1 MSLDG
6 SVLQTQKRIESE
18 ISDAL
23 HVITAPDP
31 THVIKRDGTLASFD
45 RFKIRRA
52 MELANRSIP
61 SEFVSDD
68 VLDRMTDT
76 VIASIS
82 SETPSVEEI
91 QDLVEYTLFSER
103 LFRTT
108 KAFIIYRETHT
119 RRRDSIDDL
128 MKLYQDM
135 TFASAHDV
143 DMKRENANI
152 DADTAMGTML
162 KYGSEGSKYFIDRYI
177 LPEEIEEAHTAGD
190 IHIHDKD
197 FYMLTE
203 TCCQIDLQKLF
214 HDGFSTGHGYLREP
228 QSINSYAALACI
240 ALQANQNEMHGG
252 QSIPDFDYAMA
263 PGVIKTYR
271 KRVIGILTGWA
282 SLAGEEL
289 DLDKVKMCVDRI
301 ERLEDSDS
309 LRQDLVELLNGSTA
323 ESIDRIL
330 ELALERTKR
339 HESGDAGACSQS
351 EYNEFAR
358 RRSSSFQFAQLWN
371 RYVGGRADGDVGIAR
386 GNA

>member
-1 MSLDG
+1 M
-6 SVLQTQKRIESE
+6 
-18 ISDAL
+18 
-23 HVITAPDP
+23 
-31 THVIKRDGTLASFD
+31 
-45 RFKIRRA
+45 
-52 MELANRSIP
+52 ANRSIP

-214 HDGFSTGHGYLREP
+214 HDGFPRGTVTCASRRVST
-228 QSINSYAALACI
+228 
-240 ALQANQNEMHGG
+240 
-252 QSIPDFDYAMA
+252 AM
-263 PGVIKTYR
+263 R
-271 KRVIGILTGWA
+271 RSRA
-282 SLAGEEL
+282 SLFRRIRTRCTAGNQSP
-289 DLDKVKMCVDRI
+289 I
-301 ERLEDSDS
+301 RLCD
-309 LRQDLVELLNGSTA
+309 G
-323 ESIDRIL
+323 
-330 ELALERTKR
+330 
-339 HESGDAGACSQS
+339 
-351 EYNEFAR
+351 AR
-358 RRSSSFQFAQLWN
+358 RDQDVPEEGDRYFDGMGFTCRRGARS
-371 RYVGGRADGDVGIAR
+371 R
-386 GNA
+386 